1 MEDNNSRV
9 PGGITGGRKIDI
21 GDIKVTPF
29 VSSRFRLDGGS
40 MFGVIPRVL
49 WERKA
54 TPDSMNRID
63 LNSNSL
69 LIETGGLKVLLE
81 PGMGS
86 KYDAKQS
93 ELYALGDGDV
103 IKELARLGV
112 KPEDIDLVL
121 ATHLH
126 LDHAGGTT
134 ASDGSHGA
142 RPSFPNAKLVV
153 QLEELKAALEPHAL
167 SKGSYR
173 QDDFVPLVDNG
184 ALMTVEGDVEVA
196 PGVFVEMTGGHTPGH
211 QIVRIDSGGQE
222 AVYPGDLVPTCAHL
236 RLNWLM
242 AWDLDPRAVY
252 AHKGRLLA
260 DCAEREALLF
270 WSHDPCVAGC
280 RIKTSQAGYYEIDE
294 ESVLEANR

>member
-1 MEDNNSRV
+1 MEDNNNR
-9 PGGITGGRKIDI
+9 PPRGITGERAIDI

-40 MFGVIPRVL
+40 MFGVVPRVL